1 MESTRALSRAEALF
15 AKRQKQQA
23 EGEVARADY
32 LRKQK
37 HELANLER
45 LRDLRLERGHQASA
59 RTDCKERSPEHLK
72 IFAMKTCAI
81 WIAIAAILGSGTEAS
96 AQQDQPFCLQSNDGT
111 LACHFETMAQ
121 CQDALKNGPVRTGTC
136 LPNPKTKP

>member
-15 AKRQKQQA
+15 AKRQKQQT
-23 EGEVARADY
+23 EGEGARVDY

-45 LRDLRLERGHQASA
+45 LRGLRRERERQASA
-59 RTDCKERSPEHLK
+59 KTNRKKSSAEHLK
-72 IFAMKTCAI
+72 TFVTL
-81 WIAIAAILGSGTEAS
+81 IALAATLEVVTEAS
-96 AQQDQPFCLQSNDGT
+96 AQQDQPFCLQSNDGV

-121 CQDALKNGPVRTGTC
+121 CQDALKHGPARTGTC